1 MHITIIQNTNLN
13 YRTIKLNKKINKRD
27 YMSRNKLDND
37 TTEWEF
43 ATLNCRNES
52 KDRRDNIPSDNSKN
66 NMKEHEIE

>member
-1 MHITIIQNTNLN
+1 
-13 YRTIKLNKKINKRD
+13 
-27 YMSRNKLDND
+27 MSRNKLDND

-43 ATLNCRNES
+43 ATLNYRNES